1 MSKKEISRLEKLEL
15 LKKQVEDVEKED
27 RELEGE
33 KEIRSNEAMSTGQDG
48 FGQDYVPS
56 DFSSQIIMAT
66 RDKKSLF
73 SMLPAALTMPTPTWT
88 IPVEWGD
95 MTRGATSEN
104 ADVPGTAVPTS
115 KAGTGELVLSAK
127 KYSASVYLSGELD
140 EDSII
145 SIRPLLVKKFADSF
159 TKTLD
164 QIILLGD
171 TVTAPTGNIN
181 SDDASPAGGS
191 YYLHADGLVK
201 KARSASKTK
210 DIGTLDLADI
220 RDLRNQLGVKG
231 LEPSELLAVV
241 DTSTYFKLLSLAEV
255 LTVDKFG
262 VQATVVNG
270 VLVAVDGIQIL
281 PLSYFGLTEADG
293 KASATSGNNTKGR
306 MVLIHKPSFYHG
318 FKRQL
323 QVVTE
328 YLPKTDQFC
337 LTAHVRYAHN
347 VVGTDSISYGYNVT
361 V

>member
-1 MSKKEISRLEKLEL
+1 MKTRLEKRDL
-15 LKKQVEDVEKED
+15 LKRQVEDIEKED
-27 RELEGE
+27 RAVEGQVE
-33 KEIRSNEAMSTGQDG
+33 TRANEAMSTGQAG
-48 FGQDYVPS
+48 SGADYVPS
-56 DFSSQIIMAT
+56 DFSSQIIMAA

-73 SMLPAALTMPTPTWT
+73 SLLPSALTMPTDTWN
-88 IPVEWGD
+88 IPVEGDD
-95 MTRGATSEN
+95 MTWYATNEN
-104 ADVPGTAVPTS
+104 ADVAGTSVPTS
-115 KAGTGELVLSAK
+115 KAGTSKVVLDSK

-145 SIRPLLVKKFADSF
+145 SIRPLLVKKFGDSF
-159 TKTLD
+159 TKMLD
-164 QIILLGD
+164 SAILLGD
-171 TVTAPTGNIN
+171 TVTAGTGNIN
-181 SDDASPAGGS
+181 SDDAAPASGS

-210 DIGTLDLADI
+210 DIGTLDLTDI

-255 LTVDKFG
+255 LTMDKFG

-281 PLSYFGLTEADG
+281 PLSYFGLTDADG
-293 KASATSGNNTKGR
+293 KYTTTSPSTNNTKGR
-306 MVLIHKPSFYHG
+306 IVLLHKPSFYHG

-323 QVVTE
+323 QIVTE
-328 YLPKTDQFC
+328 YLPRTDQFC